1 MAGSWLLFFLV
12 LVVCMA
18 AVAFTVQQRSLS
30 QQLDAGRFRHLT
42 QRMRDLDAALA
53 DFDAEFA
60 TKFASTA
67 DRAVQAANDS
77 MGDVESTNAAAAMA
91 MGVSVNMSTRLI
103 EILNSV
109 QKNYEDLE
117 ALAAKLSGEERDT
130 MFRVSEKMRA
140 RHAELASRIKDDGLT
155 GIVDTT
161 AEGFTAEAAR
171 ESFAAEPGLR
181 KAGIELGAPEIQ
193 ALDAATDTDA
203 ANGLTLKESLYY
215 RMSEIPEVMAR
226 AKDLVVGKPES
237 PVFRMLR
244 ELRTSNAAG
253 LSALRTAANNDANV
267 NNLLG
272 EFAAIGAE
280 KAATMSRATAGV
292 LDDLRKSFSGL
303 ALTQTVSGVTQRADE
318 TAAAASVA
326 AKVKVAADKA
336 AAAAAQDQ
344 TMSAAARKTASDWAV
359 TATRNY
365 MVAALTAEEA
375 TIQEEKAT
383 TLLALAR
390 AAASE
395 SAASDNVDRYK
406 RIAALWNKTPYP
418 WDRTPIQ
425 QGMLEYL
432 SPATRGA
439 LKCALSVRRVS
450 QAYEG
455 PLFRLKCPGAVPE
468 TQDFWAT
475 EDSVLST
482 QPKKL
487 GTKVDM
493 WSGGSPIQVLAWFDQ
508 SGAGSHAV
516 FAGASEPPT
525 LTLYGNMAVNVSFD
539 DAKGLKLPNG
549 MLPSDDS
556 AYLISFL
563 HGKAAPGATFFSS
576 LSADGKA
583 NAIGVNAAGTGYYSS
598 WFASAEADAATV
610 LTAGKPS
617 KGINVIVA
625 NEGDRR
631 LMYLNNGVAGE
642 KAVDSSLL
650 FDRNP
655 MVGGRTSGTPGQ
667 GEFTLNRLYVLGGVV
682 TDAGDMAELNMLSA

>member
-12 LVVCMA
+12 AIVCMA
-18 AVAFTVQQRSLS
+18 AVAFTVQQRSMS
-30 QQLDAGRFRHLT
+30 QELDAGRFRVLT
-42 QRMRDLDAALA
+42 RRMRDLDSVLA

-67 DRAVQAANDS
+67 DRTVEAANGS
-77 MGDVESTNAAAAMA
+77 MGDVESTNAEAAMA
-91 MGVSVNMSTRLI
+91 MGVSVKMSTRLI
-103 EILNSV
+103 DILNAV
-109 QKNYEDLE
+109 QTNYEDLE
-117 ALAAKLSGEERDT
+117 ALAAKLSGEERVT

-155 GIVDTT
+155 SIVDQT
-161 AEGFTAEAAR
+161 AEGFT
-171 ESFAAEPGLR
+171 SEPGLR
-181 KAGIELGAPEIQ
+181 KAGVDLDAPEIQ
-193 ALDAATDTDA
+193 ALDAATGTDA

-215 RMSEIPEVMAR
+215 RMSEIPEVMTR

-253 LSALRTAANNDANV
+253 LSALRTAAYKDADV

-280 KAATMSRATAGV
+280 KAATMSKATAGV
-292 LDDLRKSFSGL
+292 LDDLRKSFTGL
-303 ALTQTVSGVTQRADE
+303 ALTQTVSGVAQRADE
-318 TAAAASVA
+318 KAAAALVA

-336 AAAAAQDQ
+336 AAAAARDQ
-344 TMSAAARKTASDWAV
+344 TMSAAARKTASDWAL

-365 MVAALTAEEA
+365 MAAALTAEEA
-375 TIQEEKAT
+375 TIQDNRAT
-383 TLLALAR
+383 SLLALAR

-395 SAASDNVDRYK
+395 SASSDNVDRYK
-406 RIAALWNKTPYP
+406 RIAALWNKTPFP

-425 QGMLEYL
+425 QGMIEYL
-432 SPATRGA
+432 NPETRGV

-525 LTLYGNMAVNVSFD
+525 LTLYGNMAVNVEFD
-539 DAKGLKLPNG
+539 DAKALKLPNG
-549 MLPSDDS
+549 MLPADAS
-556 AYLISFL
+556 AYLVSLL
-563 HGKAAPGATFFSS
+563 HGKAAPGATFFTS
-576 LSADGKA
+576 LSDPEKREFK
-583 NAIGVNAAGTGYYSS
+583 IGVNAAGTGYYSS
-598 WFASAEADAATV
+598 WYTGADATAPSV

-631 LMYLNNGVAGE
+631 LIYINNGVAGE
-642 KAVDSSLL
+642 KVVDSSLR
-650 FDRNP
+650 FDKDP
-655 MVGGRTSGTPGQ
+655 MIGRTDGVAGQ
-667 GEFTLNRLYVLGGVV
+667 GAFTLNRLYVLGGVV
-682 TDAGDMAELNMLSA
+682 TDAVDLAELNMLAI